1 MTTFARG
8 ALLLAL
14 ALSPV
19 AHAGGDAEA
28 GRIKANTCMGCHGIP
43 NYSNAYPNYRV
54 PKLGGQSEGL
64 IVAALQEYKAG
75 NRPHKTMHGQAA
87 SLSDQDIAD
96 IAAFLTKAAVHKDD
110 KPGRGTN
117 SDFEKAK
124 TCFACHGQN
133 GSKPLTPEYPILA
146 GQYESYLEHA
156 LNEYHQGLRKNPIMG
171 AQAAALSAA
180 DIKELATYFSRQLTP
195 LYTPSVEKP

>member
-14 ALSPV
+14 SVAPL

-43 NYSNAYPNYRV
+43 NYSNAYPTYRV

-64 IVAALQEYKAG
+64 IIAALKAYKSG
-75 NRPHKTMHGQAA
+75 ERPHKTMHAQA
-87 SLSDQDIAD
+87 SNLSDQDMAD
-96 IAAFLTKAAVHKDD
+96 IAAYLTKAAVHKDG
-110 KPGRGTN
+110 KPGGGSN
-117 SDFEKAK
+117 SDFDKAK
-124 TCFACHGQN
+124 ACFACHGQN
-133 GSKPLTPEYPILA
+133 GSKPLTPEYPVLA
-146 GQYESYLEHA
+146 GQYETYLEHA
-156 LNEYHQGLRKNPIMG
+156 LHEYNAGLRKNPIMG
-171 AQAAALSAA
+171 AQAKSLSAG
-180 DIKELATYFSRQLTP
+180 DIKELATYFSRQMTP